1 MRDRKKE
8 EKDKEM
14 GILYSYIVKDVVDE
28 MKLSIHPSIAS
39 SILSSI
45 QTEQIYFLKR
55 EKMYPFPPS
64 SFHISNEAKKIT
76 LNLHPPPLQL

>member
-1 MRDRKKE
+1 MWNRKKE

-14 GILYSYIVKDVVDE
+14 GMLYSYIVKDVMDK
-28 MKLSIHPSIAS
+28 MKLSIHPSFAS

-45 QTEQIYFLKR
+45 QTEQIYILKR
-55 EKMYPFPPS
+55 EKTYPFRPS

-76 LNLHPPPLQL
+76 W